1 MNDGAHENNATG
13 NYRINNNK
21 TTKTKSFEYKTNII
35 RSTPA
40 DNNRL
45 HTKVV
50 VPLKYLSN
58 FWRSMD
64 LLLMKC
70 EIELNLRW
78 TRNCIIS
85 EISRTAALG
94 GDNLVEETTTISA
107 SFEKTNAN
115 LYIPAVTLSINNNIK
130 FLKRL
135 KQSFRRTV
143 SLNKYRSGIKAELK
157 SNSLDCMI
165 DPTFRNINRLFV
177 FSFKNG
183 DDDPTRNSFDEY
195 YMPLAEIKDF
205 NALIDNKTFFDQ
217 PVKKRSV

>member
-1 MNDGAHENNATG
+1 M
-13 NYRINNNK
+13 
-21 TTKTKSFEYKTNII
+21 
-35 RSTPA
+35 
-40 DNNRL
+40 
-45 HTKVV
+45 
-50 VPLKYLSN
+50 
-58 FWRSMD
+58 
-64 LLLMKC
+64 
-70 EIELNLRW
+70 
-78 TRNCIIS
+78 
-85 EISRTAALG
+85 G
-94 GDNLVEETTTISA
+94 GDNLVEATTTISA

-157 SNSLDCMI
+157 SNSSDCMI

-217 PVKKRSV
+217 PV